1 MALDTT
7 PEDTVTATDMSV
19 PDTVAQDA
27 GVADTAVEDT
37 SVEDVATNDAG
48 VSDVALPEDVGGLDP
63 ISFAQ
68 VFDEILA
75 PKGCTGG
82 YCHAGHAG
90 GLLMDNVETAYENL
104 VNKETSTETA
114 CGVTMRVVPG
124 DPDASML
131 WVRVRP
137 EVDDCLT
144 AEQKMPPFGE
154 GLSDEDLKLIHDWI
168 LTGANP

>member
-1 MALDTT
+1 
-7 PEDTVTATDMSV
+7 
-19 PDTVAQDA
+19 
-27 GVADTAVEDT
+27 
-37 SVEDVATNDAG
+37 
-48 VSDVALPEDVGGLDP
+48 
-63 ISFAQ
+63 
-68 VFDEILA
+68 
-75 PKGCTGG
+75 
-82 YCHAGHAG
+82 
-90 GLLMDNVETAYENL
+90 MDNVETAYENL

-137 EVDDCLT
+137 DVDDCLT
-144 AEQKMPPFGE
+144 ADQKMPPFGE